1 MTFATGGARSLQPL
15 TQLGIFLSSTYAV
28 RLFGVNIYDNSEASL
43 EYFWYNLVTLI
54 LDLSLT
60 LPSTILNNQLKVRIQ
75 LHNFCLIA
83 YNM

>member
-1 MTFATGGARSLQPL
+1 MPL

-28 RLFGVNIYDNSEASL
+28 RLFGVNIFDSSEASL
-43 EYFWYNLVTLI
+43 EYFWYNLVTLT